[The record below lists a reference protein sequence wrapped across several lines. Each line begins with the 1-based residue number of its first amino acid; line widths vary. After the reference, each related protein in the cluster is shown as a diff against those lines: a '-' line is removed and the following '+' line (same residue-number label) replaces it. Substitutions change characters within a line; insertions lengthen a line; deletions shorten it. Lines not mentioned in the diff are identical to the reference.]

1 MQTNPGGARR
11 RLLPHL
17 AVLLGLVVVYFLN
30 GKLGLSLAF
39 VNRSVTPVWPPS
51 GISIAAI
58 LLLGYRVWPAIFF
71 GAFLVNITTAGTVAT
86 CLGIASG
93 NTLEAVIGAWLANTF
108 ADGLDAFRRPR
119 NIFTFAAL
127 AGGLSTAV
135 GAVIGVLSLAAT
147 GYADWAAFRQTWL
160 TWWLG
165 DGIGIILVAPPLIL
179 WASDRRVQW
188 KPRKALEG
196 GLLLATLLLVST
208 AVFGRLSQ
216 GRNYPLEFLC
226 TPVLLWAAF
235 RFGPRETTLT
245 ILILSG
251 VAIRGTLAGLGPFV
265 GRSPNTSL
273 LLLQLYTGTV
283 ATVAV
288 SVAAIVAERR
298 RSESQLHDTERRL
311 SRYNTDLEHFA
322 YAASHDLQEP
332 LRNITLFTQ
341 LMDARHGKQL
351 GSEARTF
358 MNHIVG
364 GVERMNAII
373 EGLQKY
379 TRLSGSDVTRFE
391 PVSMNDVLNRAQENL
406 GAAIA
411 ASGARVFYN
420 GLPVVTGDQ
429 EQLVRLLQNLIGN
442 AIKYRSPAAPRISV
456 AAHREDQEWIFSVSD
471 NGIGI
476 DPQYRDRVF
485 ELFERLHGSHA
496 SGAGIGLAISKRIVE
511 LHRGRIWVESQPG
524 VGSTFKFTIPAES
537 EQSFIV

>member
-1 MQTNPGGARR
+1 M
-11 RLLPHL
+11 
-17 AVLLGLVVVYFLN
+17 LLGLAVVYFLA

-39 VNRSVTPVWPPS
+39 VNRSVTSVWPPS
-51 GISIAAI
+51 GISLAAI
-58 LLLGYRVWPAIFF
+58 LLLGYRVWPGIFL
-71 GAFLVNITTAGTVAT
+71 GAFAVNITTAGSVAT
-86 CLGIASG
+86 CLGIATG
-93 NTLEAVIGAWLANTF
+93 NTLEAVLGAWLVSRF
-108 ADGLDAFRRPR
+108 ASGLDAFRKPR
-119 NIFTFAAL
+119 DIFKFAAL

-135 GAVIGVLSLAAT
+135 CAAIGVISLAAT
-147 GYADWAAFRQTWL
+147 GYADWTAFGQTWL

-165 DGIGIILVAPPLIL
+165 DGIGIILVAPALIL

-188 KPRKALEG
+188 KPPKAVEG
-196 GLLLATLLLVST
+196 VLLLSLLLLVSSV
-208 AVFGRLSQ
+208 VFGRWSQ

-235 RFGPRETTLT
+235 RFGPRDTALM

-265 GRSPNTSL
+265 RSSPNTSL

-283 ATVAV
+283 ALVAL

-298 RSESQLHDTERRL
+298 RAELHLRETERRL
-311 SRYNTDLEHFA
+311 SRYNADLEHFA

-341 LMDARHGKQL
+341 LMVEQHGKQL
-351 GSEARTF
+351 GREADTF

-373 EGLQKY
+373 EGLLRY
-379 TRLSGSDVTRFE
+379 TRLSGSDVTCFE
-391 PVSMNDVLNRAQENL
+391 PVSMNDVLSRAQKNL

-411 ASGARVFYN
+411 DSKAQVFYD
-420 GLPVVTGDQ
+420 GLPIVTGDR

-442 AIKYRSPAAPRISV
+442 AIKYRSQAAPLISV
-456 AAHREDQEWIFSVSD
+456 AARRNDQDWIFSVSD

-476 DPQYRDRVF
+476 DPKYGERVF
-485 ELFERLHGSHA
+485 GLFERLHGSHT
-496 SGAGIGLAISKRIVE
+496 SGVGIGLAISKQIVE

-524 VGSTFKFTIPAES
+524 IGSTFKFTIPAGT
-537 EQSFIV
+537 EQSFVV